1 MFIPGILVDV
11 VIICIISATLSPVSS
26 KHTAELMRKKHLIH
40 EAESIIKK
48 FKGMS
53 YDDMSSEQ
61 IAMYKCAI
69 ERLDYLNGLKPKHTP
84 VESKLPQWP
93 SNPNS
98 F

>member
-1 MFIPGILVDV
+1 MFIPGIVVAV
-11 VIICIISATLSPVSS
+11 VIIFFIWAKLSPVSS
-26 KHTAELMRKKHLIH
+26 KHTAELMKKKHLIH
-40 EAESIIKK
+40 EAETIIKK
-48 FKGMS
+48 LKGMS
-53 YDDMSSEQ
+53 YDDMSSDQ

>member
-1 MFIPGILVDV
+1 MFIPGIVVAV
-11 VIICIISATLSPVSS
+11 VIICFIWAKLSPVSS
-26 KHTAELMRKKHLIH
+26 KHTAELMKKKHLIH

-69 ERLDYLNGLKPKHTP
+69 ERLGYLNGLKPKHTP

>member
-1 MFIPGILVDV
+1 
-11 VIICIISATLSPVSS
+11 
-26 KHTAELMRKKHLIH
+26 
-40 EAESIIKK
+40 
-48 FKGMS
+48 
-53 YDDMSSEQ
+53 MSSEQ